1 MNVKKI
7 DIIFYNGKVLTVD
20 QNSRVCEAV
29 AVAGDKIAA
38 VGSTE
43 EILAMA
49 DPETRRVDLAGRS
62 LIPGII
68 DAHLHM
74 AVFGMNL
81 LAIDCRSPGVSSIEE
96 IKAKI
101 RAAAQSAPKGA
112 WIRGWGYD
120 HSKLKEQ
127 RHPNR
132 WDLDEVAPDNP
143 VMLSRVCAHIS
154 AHNSRSLAIAGIGEH
169 DDPPAGGAY
178 EKIGDVVSGVMF
190 ENAHMNMM
198 KVSSPSEEELA
209 CAMETA
215 NRQLVAEGITT
226 VHDSGGYG
234 AAQMSAI
241 QSAIETGQV
250 QVRLNMMIFSFVDN
264 LGYVDDYLKVGVR
277 TGFGSDRF
285 RLGPIKIMID
295 GSSSGPTAATRE
307 PYASKPE
314 SRGIMSMNQ
323 EQIEDVVLRAHAQGW
338 QVTCHAVGDRAISAM
353 LDAIEKAQSAFP
365 RSNARHRIEH
375 CAMMTEGLM
384 ARVKALDIIPIP
396 QPIFLYEF
404 GDGYLVNY
412 GKTRADRM
420 FPCGDFIK
428 NGILAAG
435 SSDCPITFSNPF
447 LNMHLAV
454 NRTTQTDQLVGG
466 DTRISRLDALR
477 MFTWNGAYAGFEEHL
492 KGSIEPGKLA
502 DMVVLSDDFMAVAD
516 EAIKNLQADMTLI
529 GGQIVFERV

>member
-1 MNVKKI
+1 MKIKKA
-7 DIIFYNGKVLTVD
+7 DTIFYNGHVMTVD
-20 QNSRVCEAV
+20 RNNRVCEAV
-29 AVAGDKIAA
+29 AVAGDRIIA
-38 VGSTE
+38 VGDTE
-43 EILAMA
+43 EIRALA
-49 DPETRRVDLAGRS
+49 DTETKTIDLDRRS

-74 AVFGMNL
+74 AVFGMNI
-81 LAIDCRSPGVSSIEE
+81 LAVDCRSPGVGSIEA
-96 IKAKI
+96 IKEKI
-101 RAAAQSAPKGA
+101 RAAAAIAPKGT

-120 HSKLKEQ
+120 HSKLEEQ

-132 WDLDEVAPDNP
+132 WDLDEAAPDNP

-154 AHNSRSLAIAGIGEH
+154 AHNSRSLSLAGVGDH

-178 EKIGDVVSGVMF
+178 EKIGGVVSGVMF

-198 KVSSPSEEELA
+198 KVSSPSQEELV
-209 CAMETA
+209 CAMEAA

-234 AAQMSAI
+234 AAQMAAI
-241 QSAIETGQV
+241 QSAIETGLI
-250 QVRLNMMIFSFVDN
+250 QVRMNMMIFSFVDN
-264 LGYVDDYLKVGVR
+264 LSYVNDYLKVGVR

-285 RLGPIKIMID
+285 RLGPVKIMID
-295 GSSSGPTAATRE
+295 GSSSGPTAATKE

-323 EQIEDVVLRAHAQGW
+323 EQIEDIVFRAHTGGW

-353 LDAIEKAQSAFP
+353 LDAIEKAQAAFP

-384 ARVKALDIIPIP
+384 ERVKTLDIIPVP
-396 QPIFLYEF
+396 QPVFLYEF

-412 GKTRADRM
+412 GKERSDRM
-420 FPCGDFIK
+420 FPCGEFIK
-428 NGILAAG
+428 NGVLAAG

-454 NRTTQTDQLVGG
+454 NRETQTGQIIGK
-466 DTRISRLDALR
+466 DTRISRQDALR

-502 DMVVLSDDFMAVAD
+502 DMVVLSEDFMAVPDA
-516 EAIKNLQADMTLI
+516 AIKEIQVEMTMI
-529 GGQIVFERV
+529 GGQIVFERG